1 MRFGQDSASGFTLL
15 EVLVSLIIL
24 LIGLLGIAILM
35 LKGQR
40 ASFEGYQRQ
49 QALAMAQEMAEKIRA
64 NQGGAPYYVT
74 GTAEGAGMPGRGGL
88 LDAFE
93 ALTSDEKCLT
103 ANCDSAGI
111 ARNHLATWD
120 GMLIGAAETKDVA
133 TNPVG
138 GIIGARGCIEWSETD
153 DTKKLTTLPVFWVS
167 VAWQGEGNTVP
178 PANDASACGKDLY
191 GNEARRRLVTLR
203 VSTCMLVNIATGGCV
218 P

>member
-1 MRFGQDSASGFTLL
+1 MRSRQDCASGFTLL
-15 EVLVSLIIL
+15 EVLISLILL

-64 NQGGAPYYVT
+64 NQGGAPYYVK
-74 GTAEGAGMPGRGGL
+74 GATDGVPGSGNL
-88 LDAFE
+88 LKDNKNNCSDACTPE
-93 ALTSDEKCLT
+93 E
-103 ANCDSAGI
+103 I
-111 ARNHLATWD
+111 AANHLATWD
-120 GMLIGAAETKDVA
+120 GMLVGASETKDVA
-133 TNPVG
+133 TNTVG
-138 GIIGARGCIEWSETD
+138 GIIGARGCIEWPEPDAT
-153 DTKKLTTLPVFWVS
+153 KLTTLPVFWIS

>member
-1 MRFGQDSASGFTLL
+1 MRFRQDSASGFTLL

-74 GTAEGAGMPGRGGL
+74 GTADGNDMPGHGKL
-88 LDAFE
+88 IEKVNDCSDACTP
-93 ALTSDEKCLT
+93 AQ
-103 ANCDSAGI
+103 I
-111 ARNHLATWD
+111 ATNHLATWD
-120 GMLIGAAETKDVA
+120 GMLVGASETKDAA

-138 GIIGARGCIEWSETD
+138 GIIGARGCIEWPD
-153 DTKKLTTLPVFWVS
+153 DDITRLPVFWVS
-167 VAWQGEGNTVP
+167 VAWRGEGNTVA
-178 PANDASACGKDLY
+178 PANDASLCGRKPD
-191 GNEARRRLVTLR
+191 GTDEARRRLVTLR
-203 VSTCMLVNIATGGCV
+203 VSTCMLQDKAAGGCV